1 VPVHLLGQIPNLSRP
16 DPVDDPAEPLTA
28 HLVELRRR
36 LIFCLA
42 YWGAGTVLCYGW
54 SGRLLTW
61 LARSAG
67 GVVFTLPTEAFMVR
81 LKAAAFTGLLAALP
95 LILHQAW
102 LFVARAFSP
111 GLRRLALGLAAAS
124 YLLFALGAAIAMF
137 VVVPS
142 AMRFLLAFGSEEIR
156 PLMTLSGY
164 LGFVTGLALAFG
176 AVFQMPIVMVLLNRM
191 GIVSRRTLR
200 SRWRFVY
207 LGAFIVAGV
216 LTPAPDAFSQIAL
229 AVPTILIFELTLLAL
244 R

>member
-1 VPVHLLGQIPNLSRP
+1 MPVSSVLDGAAGVRP
-16 DPVDDPAEPLTA
+16 EPERDPSEPLTD
-28 HLVELRRR
+28 HIIELRRR
-36 LIFCLA
+36 LVFCLA
-42 YWGAGTVLCYGW
+42 YWCAGTVLCYGA
-54 SGRLLTW
+54 SGKLLTW

-81 LKAAAFTGLLAALP
+81 LKTAAFTGLLASLP
-95 LILHQAW
+95 LILHQVW

-111 GLRRLALGLAAAS
+111 GLRRLAFGLAAAS
-124 YLLFALGAAIAMF
+124 YILFALGAALAMF

-176 AVFQMPIVMVLLNRM
+176 AVFQMPIVLVLLNRL

-200 SRWRFVY
+200 ERWRFVY
-207 LGAFIVAGV
+207 LGAFVVAGA
-216 LTPAPDAFSQIAL
+216 LTPPDVFSQIAL
-229 AVPTILIFELTLLAL
+229 AVPTIVVFELTLLAL

>member
-1 VPVHLLGQIPNLSRP
+1 MDEVQ
-16 DPVDDPAEPLTA
+16 DPVEPLTD
-28 HLVELRRR
+28 HLVELRQR
-36 LIFCLA
+36 LIYCLA
-42 YWGAGTVLCYGW
+42 YWAAGMALCYSL
-54 SGRLLTW
+54 SGKLLSW
-61 LARSAG
+61 LARGAG
-67 GVVFTLPTEAFMVR
+67 GVVFTLPTEAFIVR
-81 LKAAAFTGLLAALP
+81 LKAAAFTGLLAVLP
-95 LILHQAW
+95 LILHQVW

-111 GLRRLALGLAAAS
+111 TLRRLAFGLAAAS
-124 YLLFALGAAIAMF
+124 YVLFLSGAAIALF

-142 AMRFLLAFGSEEIR
+142 AMKFLLAFGSEDIR

-176 AVFQMPIVMVLLNRM
+176 AVFQMPIVLVVLNRL

-200 SRWRFVY
+200 ERWRFVY

-229 AVPTILIFELTLLAL
+229 AVPTIAIFELTLLTL